1 MMKVCG
7 GRTEI
12 GEALSALLGIVPPV
26 QTAKPILLN
35 FFLQAEKERLFV
47 EAMDLDIGSRICVEH
62 VEVMEEGALALPAN
76 RLASLVREVPDR
88 TITIEA
94 FEDGHGATLQAAG
107 YELKVLGED
116 PVEFP
121 RVAEF
126 SAEGVC
132 EIDRDSFVENL
143 RRVAVAS
150 SHDTARYQLTGVF
163 LEIDGSRLSLTATD
177 GKRLTNDQVAVKNP
191 AEVSGAG
198 IVPNRAVDTILKV
211 VAQGEPQ
218 FKLGLGES
226 ELRVSFG
233 SGDLSTKLVQGK
245 YPDYRWVFSQQVRA
259 KVAFKRSEMMAA
271 VKAASLMTDKET
283 ATIFFLFEDDSCR
296 LTTQAANIGESRIQV
311 PIEMEGDSV
320 GVYFNPN
327 YFIDAMRCFPEEEIR
342 IELGDSDKPCT
353 FRGRQQYRH
362 LIMPLVNEKGAG
374 Q

>member
-1 MMKVCG
+1 MKVRG
-7 GRTEI
+7 DRVEL

-35 FFLQAEKERLFV
+35 FFLLAEKERLFV

-62 VEVMEEGALALPAN
+62 VEVMEEGKLALPAN
-76 RLASLVREVPDR
+76 RLASLIREVPDKA
-88 TITIEA
+88 ITIEG
-94 FEDGHGATLQAAG
+94 FEEGHGALLQAAG
-107 YELKVLGED
+107 YELRVLGED
-116 PVEFP
+116 PAEFP
-121 RVAEF
+121 RVSEF
-126 SAEGVC
+126 ADDGVC
-132 EIDRDSFVENL
+132 EIDRDSFIENL
-143 RRVAVAS
+143 RRVAIAS
-150 SHDTARYQLTGVF
+150 SHDTARYQLTGVLF
-163 LEIDGSRLSLTATD
+163 EIDGSRLSLTATD
-177 GKRLTNDQVAVKNP
+177 GKRLTNDQVAIQNP
-191 AEVSGAG
+191 SELTGMG

-218 FKLGLGES
+218 FKLSLGES

-259 KVAFKRSEMMAA
+259 KVGFKRSEMMAA

-283 ATIFFLFEDDSCR
+283 ATIFFLFEDDCCR
-296 LTTQAANIGESRIQV
+296 LTTQAVNIGESRIQV
-311 PIEMEGDSV
+311 PVGMEGESV
-320 GVYFNPN
+320 GIHFNPN

-342 IELGDSDKPCT
+342 IELGDGDKPCT

-374 Q
+374 K